1 MTTATASHTHR
12 SSSSGGYGF
21 RQVARMEWIKLRS
34 QRYPLWTLVAMS
46 AVMVGIG
53 VLTGH
58 NAPRHDPSGYDPTNA
73 GLAGLAIAQLV
84 VGVLGVLMITGEYSS
99 GLIRA
104 TFAAVPKR
112 RLVLAAKIVI
122 FGTGT
127 LVLGEIL
134 AFITF
139 FAMRLSLP
147 AGVPHPAFGQPGVLR
162 AVIMAGVYLCLV
174 GLIGMGIGT
183 IVRNTAVAISVLVA
197 LLFVLSIVLLALP
210 HHVSYPVGKFLPVI
224 IAENSLTAVAHD
236 SPALPV
242 WAGLGM
248 MCLYTAV
255 LLGAGGWL
263 LARRDA

>member
-1 MTTATASHTHR
+1 MTAITASR
-12 SSSSGGYGF
+12 SGRASTGGYGF
-21 RQVARMEWIKLRS
+21 RHVVRMEWIKLRS
-34 QRYPLWTLVAMS
+34 QRYPLWTLAAMS
-46 AVMVGIG
+46 ALMIGIG

-58 NAPRHDPSGYDPTNA
+58 SAPHHSSGYDPTNA

-84 VGVLGVLMITGEYSS
+84 VGVLGVLMMTGEYSS

-104 TFAAVPKR
+104 TFAAVPRR
-112 RLVLAAKIVI
+112 RLVLAAKAVI

-147 AGVPHPAFGQPGVLR
+147 AGVPHPGLGQPGVLR
-162 AVIMAGVYLCLV
+162 AVIMAGVYLCLI

-183 IVRNTAVAISVLVA
+183 LVRHTAVAISILVA
-197 LLFVLSIVLLALP
+197 LLFVISIVLLALP
-210 HHVSYPVGKFLPVI
+210 HHMAYPVGKFLPVI
-224 IAENSLTAVAHD
+224 IAENSLTAVVPTT
-236 SPALPV
+236 PALPV
-242 WAGLGM
+242 WTGLGM

>member
-1 MTTATASHTHR
+1 MTAITASHARAST
-12 SSSSGGYGF
+12 GGYGF
-21 RQVARMEWIKLRS
+21 RQVAAMEWIKLRS
-34 QRYPLWTLVAMS
+34 QRYPLWTLAAMS
-46 AVMVGIG
+46 VLMIGIG

-58 NAPRHDPSGYDPTNA
+58 NAPRHSSGYDPTNT

-84 VGVLGVLMITGEYSS
+84 VGVLGVLMMTGEYSS
-99 GLIRA
+99 GLIKA

-112 RLVLAAKIVI
+112 RLVLAAKAVI

-127 LVLGEIL
+127 LVLGEVL
-134 AFITF
+134 AFVTF

-183 IVRNTAVAISVLVA
+183 IVRHTAVGISMLVA
-197 LLFVLSIVLLALP
+197 LLFVLPLVLLALP
-210 HHVSYPVGKFLPVI
+210 HHMSYPVDKFMPMI
-224 IAENSLTAVAHD
+224 IAENSLTAVVPT

-242 WAGLGM
+242 WAGLGIL
-248 MCLYTAV
+248 CLYTAV
-255 LLGAGGWL
+255 LLGAGAWL
-263 LARRDA
+263 LTRRDA

>member
-1 MTTATASHTHR
+1 MTTITAAHARRTSG
-12 SSSSGGYGF
+12 GGYGF
-21 RQVARMEWIKLRS
+21 RQVAAMEWIKLRS
-34 QRYPLWTLVAMS
+34 QRYPLWTLAAMS
-46 AVMVGIG
+46 VIMIGIG

-58 NAPRHDPSGYDPTNA
+58 NAPRHNFSGYDPTNN

-84 VGVLGVLMITGEYSS
+84 VGVLGVLMMTGEYSS

-112 RLVLAAKIVI
+112 RLVLAAKVAI
-122 FGTGT
+122 FGTGI
-127 LVLGEIL
+127 LVLGEVV

-147 AGVPHPAFGQPGVLR
+147 AGVPHPGVGQPGVAR

-183 IVRNTAVAISVLVA
+183 IVRNTALGIGIMVA
-197 LLFVLSIVLLALP
+197 LLFVISVVLLTLP
-210 HHVSYPVGKFLPVI
+210 HHMGYTVGKFMPVI

-236 SPALPV
+236 SPGLPV
-242 WAGLGM
+242 WGGLAM
-248 MCLYTAV
+248 MCLYAAV

-263 LARRDA
+263 LGRRDA

>member
-1 MTTATASHTHR
+1 MTAITASHAR
-12 SSSSGGYGF
+12 RASGGYRF
-21 RQVARMEWIKLRS
+21 RHVASMEWIKLRS
-34 QRYPLWTLVAMS
+34 QRYPLWTLAAMS
-46 AVMVGIG
+46 ALMIGIG

-58 NAPRHDPSGYDPTNA
+58 NAPRHNLSGYDPTNA

-84 VGVLGVLMITGEYSS
+84 VGVLGVLMMTGEYSS

-104 TFAAVPKR
+104 TFAAVPRR
-112 RLVLAAKIVI
+112 RLVLAAKAVI

-147 AGVPHPAFGQPGVLR
+147 AGVPHPALGQPGVLR
-162 AVIMAGVYLCLV
+162 AVIMAGVYLCLI

-183 IVRNTAVAISVLVA
+183 LVRHTAVAISILVA
-197 LLFVLSIVLLALP
+197 LLFVISIVLLALP
-210 HHVSYPVGKFLPVI
+210 HHMAYPVGKFLPVI
-224 IAENSLTAVAHD
+224 IAENSLTAVVPTT
-236 SPALPV
+236 PALPV
-242 WAGLGM
+242 WTGLGM